1 MDTIILLFIAVI
13 SGLLILAPP
22 IAVWRS
28 LARRASGRAAWL
40 HPAVSL
46 IGPFVAAYG
55 FIVLMWLPAYSGR
68 CGGWL
73 GETTPCGFGQYA
85 TETLFWAAL
94 SMATPAL
101 LGILLG
107 LAVLLLFVIRRGT
120 SRPAG

>member
-1 MDTIILLFIAVI
+1 VDTIILLFIAVI

-28 LARRASGRAAWL
+28 LARRASGRASWL
-40 HPAVSL
+40 HTAVSL

-55 FIVLMWLPAYSGR
+55 FTVLMWLPAYSGR